1 MLPAVSLTP
10 VVTLVLYVVAK
21 ERLEDG
27 STVKVLPE
35 LELEGDELIWTQV
48 LKLSE
53 DTLKVPEQ
61 VVFSVLVVTEVL
73 SIASENVTEM
83 LSLTETPLWL
93 SVGYIEETAGAVVS
107 ITMALLAPKDP
118 EEPGAGRVKL
128 AFLDALSRI
137 DPLFADSELV
147 KV

>member
-1 MLPAVSLTP
+1 MLPAVSFTP
-10 VVTLVLYVVAK
+10 VVILVLYVVVK
-21 ERLEDG
+21 ERLADG

-48 LKLSE
+48 LKLSK

-61 VVFSVLVVTEVL
+61 VVLSVLVVTEVL
-73 SIASENVTEM
+73 SIASENVTVM

-93 SVGYIEETAGAVVS
+93 SVGEIEETAGAIAS

-118 EEPGAGRVKL
+118 EEPGAGRVKSAL
-128 AFLDALSRI
+128 LVALSRI
-137 DPLFADSELV
+137 DPLFADSEIV

>member
-61 VVFSVLVVTEVL
+61 VVLSVLVVTEVL
-73 SIASENVTEM
+73 FIVSENVTEM

-107 ITMALLAPKDP
+107 ITIALPALKDP

-128 AFLDALSRI
+128 ALLDALSRI

>member
-61 VVFSVLVVTEVL
+61 VVLSVLVVTEVL

-93 SVGYIEETAGAVVS
+93 SVGEIEETAGAIAS
-107 ITMALLAPKDP
+107 ITMALLALNDP
-118 EEPGAGRVKL
+118 EELGAGRVKSAL
-128 AFLDALSRI
+128 LDALSRI

>member
-61 VVFSVLVVTEVL
+61 VVLSVLVVTEVL
-73 SIASENVTEM
+73 SIASENVTVM
-83 LSLTETPLWL
+83 LSLSETPLWL
-93 SVGYIEETAGAVVS
+93 SVGEIEETAGAIAS

-118 EEPGAGRVKL
+118 EEPGAGRVKSAL
-128 AFLDALSRI
+128 LDALSRI
-137 DPLFADSELV
+137 DPLLADSELV

>member
-1 MLPAVSLTP
+1 MLPAISLTP

-21 ERLEDG
+21 ERLADG

-61 VVFSVLVVTEVL
+61 VVFAVLVVTEVL

-93 SVGYIEETAGAVVS
+93 SVGEIEETAGAIAS

-128 AFLDALSRI
+128 ALLDALSRI

>member
-61 VVFSVLVVTEVL
+61 VVLSVLVVTEVL
-73 SIASENVTEM
+73 SIASENITEM

-93 SVGYIEETAGAVVS
+93 SVGYIEETAGAIAS

-118 EEPGAGRVKL
+118 EEPGTGRVKL
-128 AFLDALSRI
+128 ALLDALSRMV
-137 DPLFADSELV
+137 LSCSLREFVAL
-147 KV
+147 

>member
-21 ERLEDG
+21 ERSEDG

-61 VVFSVLVVTEVL
+61 VVLVVLVVTEVL

-107 ITMALLAPKDP
+107 ITMALLALNDP
-118 EEPGAGRVKL
+118 EEPGAGRVKSAL
-128 AFLDALSRI
+128 LDALSRMV
-137 DPLFADSELV
+137 LSCSLREFVAL
-147 KV
+147 

>member
-1 MLPAVSLTP
+1 MLPAVSFTP
-10 VVTLVLYVVAK
+10 VVILVLYVVVK
-21 ERLEDG
+21 ERLADG

-61 VVFSVLVVTEVL
+61 VVLSVLVVTEVL

-83 LSLTETPLWL
+83 LSLSETPLWL
-93 SVGYIEETAGAVVS
+93 SVGEIEETVGAVVS

-128 AFLDALSRI
+128 ALLDALSRI

>member
-1 MLPAVSLTP
+1 MES
-10 VVTLVLYVVAK
+10 
-21 ERLEDG
+21 
-27 STVKVLPE
+27 
-35 LELEGDELIWTQV
+35 EGDELIWTQV

-61 VVFSVLVVTEVL
+61 VVLSVLVVTEVL

-93 SVGYIEETAGAVVS
+93 SVGEIEETAGAIAS
-107 ITMALLAPKDP
+107 ITMALPAPKDP
-118 EEPGAGRVKL
+118 EEPGAGRVKSAL
-128 AFLDALSRI
+128 LDALSRI

>member
-1 MLPAVSLTP
+1 MLPAVSFTP
-10 VVTLVLYVVAK
+10 VVILVLYVVVK
-21 ERLEDG
+21 ERLADG

-35 LELEGDELIWTQV
+35 LESEGDELIWTQV

-61 VVFSVLVVTEVL
+61 VVFVMLVVTEVL

-93 SVGYIEETAGAVVS
+93 SVGEIEETAGAIAS
-107 ITMALLAPKDP
+107 ITMALPAPKDP

-128 AFLDALSRI
+128 ALLDALSRI

-147 KV
+147 EV